1 MSCQIVEQTSVE
13 KIPAWMRLIELLS
26 LPLSRGDGT
35 PGKIDLDDMPDRVKR
50 DMGFLDG
57 REPRYEDDLRR

>member
-1 MSCQIVEQTSVE
+1 
-13 KIPAWMRLIELLS
+13 LLS

-35 PGKIDLDDMPDRVKR
+35 PGKVDLDDMPDRVKR